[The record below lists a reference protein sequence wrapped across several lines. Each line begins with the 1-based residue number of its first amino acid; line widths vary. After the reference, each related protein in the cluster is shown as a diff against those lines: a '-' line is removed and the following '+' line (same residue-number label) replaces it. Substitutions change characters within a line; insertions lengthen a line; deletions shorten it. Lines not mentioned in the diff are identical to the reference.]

1 MMGNLRIAVPN
12 CAVPPYVFPC
22 FLKSSSLW
30 PNASACPLPGTNP
43 EIIGEILHQLRV
55 KATLI
60 PIGCGSLVKD
70 FQSSISNGTVD
81 TCLLAVSL
89 TIHRLRRFSFT
100 YPLTFTERGYLT
112 QKISIPPNRNF
123 FEALSLETWLSVFSI
138 VVVSMLFSLL
148 RHKSLEKCNNTEIF
162 WPIISLMTL
171 HSDGTESQ
179 LKSSRAL
186 LIGSL
191 GVMTLFVFNLYQS
204 VLLKIMTSK
213 RVVTPF
219 KSTMDLSRLIA
230 AGEKYLL
237 ISDNSSSYFTEV
249 HNSPLPAFR
258 SMKGALNRNPLVI
271 ETSTTLLGHRLSV
284 DPRAA
289 AVMYTNAATP
299 LMAIHCNLIY
309 QIDQALPRRTF
320 SLIFRKNHS
329 ILAKLSVKV
338 IENQRFIEHTLTKY
352 RKRAVKLRD
361 KICAFLKSS
370 DPQPGDPLNVYSFQS
385 VFHFILSGLCAG
397 IVCFLF
403 EKAWQSWKARNH
415 WKIQREEEEEE
426 HLPCDYCVHF

>member
-1 MMGNLRIAVPN
+1 MMENLRIAIPN

-22 FLKSSSLW
+22 FLKSSSLR
-30 PNASACPLPGTNP
+30 PNSSTCLQPGINP
-43 EIIGEILHQLRV
+43 EVLGEILHQLKV

-60 PIGCGSLVKD
+60 PISCGSLVKD
-70 FQSSISNGTVD
+70 FQSLISNGTVD
-81 TCLLAVSL
+81 TSLFAFTL
-89 TIHRLRRFSFT
+89 TISRMRRFSFT
-100 YPLTFTERGYLT
+100 YPVNFIERGYLT
-112 QKISIPPNRNF
+112 QKTNIQPNRNF

-148 RHKSLEKCNNTEIF
+148 RHKGLEKCNNGDMF

-171 HSDGTESQ
+171 HSDGSESQ

-213 RVVTPF
+213 RVVIPF
-219 KSTMDLSRLIA
+219 KSTMGLARLIA

-237 ISDNSSSYFTEV
+237 IYSNRSSYLGQV
-249 HNSPLPAFR
+249 QNSPLPAFQ
-258 SMKGALNRNPLVI
+258 SMKAALNRNPFVI
-271 ETSTTLLGHRLSV
+271 ESNNTLLGHRLSV

-289 AVMYTNAATP
+289 AVMYSSAVTP
-299 LMAIHCNLIY
+299 LIAIHCNLVY
-309 QIDQALPRRTF
+309 QIDHALPRRTF

-329 ILAKLSVKV
+329 ILAKLSAKV
-338 IENQRFIEHTLTKY
+338 IENQGFIEHTLAKY
-352 RKRAVKLRD
+352 RKRAVKLHDR
-361 KICAFLKSS
+361 KCALKTN
-370 DPQPGDPLNVYSFQS
+370 DPQPGDPLNIFSFQS
-385 VFHFILSGLCAG
+385 VFHLVLSGLCAG

-403 EKAWQSWKARNH
+403 EKAWLSWKVRER
-415 WKIQREEEEEE
+415 WKRQRKEEE
-426 HLPCDYCVHF
+426 HLPCDYSMHL